1 MEKIVIKEA
10 VVVEG
15 RDDVSA
21 VSRAADALVIATHG
35 FGISKESLDLIAK
48 AYHNQG
54 IIILTDPDR
63 AGENIRRRLLK
74 LFPEAGQ
81 AFLSRDQAEKAGDI
95 GIENA
100 SPEDIAR
107 ALLNARWPE
116 GTENKGSGAGAPE
129 GSGRTGDPSDAS
141 YAPVT
146 MEDLDALGLAGGM
159 GASERREKLGKILG
173 IGTGNAK
180 AFLKKIN
187 GFRISREELI
197 TACRSMTAKEQ

>member
-35 FGISKESLDLIAK
+35 FGISKETLDLIAK

-116 GTENKGSGAGAPE
+116 GPENKGAEGGGTAG
-129 GSGRTGDPSDAS
+129 TGKAGDLSDEP
-141 YAPVT
+141 YTPVT
-146 MEDLDALGLAGGM
+146 NEDLDALGLAGGA

-187 GFRISREELI
+187 GFRITGEELL
-197 TACRSMTAKEQ
+197 TAYRSMTGKEQ